1 MREWAYTSAM
11 ADTSHYSQIA
21 IRCGGLTVELGTET
35 EYPDMIDDLTNR
47 ALNVFKEAITAA
59 KENGVDVSNMRLI
72 TVEHGDDFDEED

>member
-1 MREWAYTSAM
+1 M

-72 TVEHGDDFDEED
+72 TIEHGDEYEED

>member
-1 MREWAYTSAM
+1 M

-47 ALNVFKEAITAA
+47 ALSVFKEAIIAA
-59 KENGVDVSNMRLI
+59 KENCVDVGNMRLI
-72 TVEHGDDFDEED
+72 TTDYGDEYEED

>member
-1 MREWAYTSAM
+1 M
-11 ADTSHYSQIA
+11 ADKSHYSQIA

-47 ALNVFKEAITAA
+47 ALNVFKEAMVAA

-72 TVEHGDDFDEED
+72 TADNGDDYEDED

>member
-1 MREWAYTSAM
+1 M

-47 ALNVFKEAITAA
+47 ALSVFKEAIVSA

-72 TVEHGDDFDEED
+72 TIEHGDEYEED

>member
-1 MREWAYTSAM
+1 M

-59 KENGVDVSNMRLI
+59 KENGVDIGNMRLI
-72 TVEHGDDFDEED
+72 TIEHGDEYEED

>member
-1 MREWAYTSAM
+1 MYKWAYTSDM

-47 ALNVFKEAITAA
+47 ALSVFKEAFTSA
-59 KENGVDVSNMRLI
+59 KENGVDVGNMRLI
-72 TVEHGDDFDEED
+72 TIEHGDEYEED

>member
-1 MREWAYTSAM
+1 M

>member
-1 MREWAYTSAM
+1 M
-11 ADTSHYSQIA
+11 ADKSHYSQIA

-47 ALNVFKEAITAA
+47 ALSVFKEAFASA

-72 TVEHGDDFDEED
+72 TSDYGDEYEED